1 MASGGGSD
9 RDPWQ
14 KSGIWGR
21 IFRLHILSAPANSG
35 RFIRCRPIHNTMSK
49 GAETA
54 RLLKSRLPQHADDLE
69 IIAENFDGLEEDFAE
84 LDRVIERLNSR
95 LR

>member
-1 MASGGGSD
+1 M
-9 RDPWQ
+9 
-14 KSGIWGR
+14 
-21 IFRLHILSAPANSG
+21 N
-35 RFIRCRPIHNTMSK
+35 K

-84 LDRVIERLNSR
+84 LDRVLERLNSR
-95 LR
+95 IR

>member
-1 MASGGGSD
+1 MTTKPRSRHAPVVSEEPASG
-9 RDPWQ
+9 
-14 KSGIWGR
+14 KI
-21 IFRLHILSAPANSG
+21 
-35 RFIRCRPIHNTMSK
+35 IRRGPVDNTMSK

-69 IIAENFDGLEEDFAE
+69 TIAKNFDGLERNFAE
-84 LDRVIERLNSR
+84 IDRALERINSR